1 MVWEKGDRYLLHFA
15 LLPPSLPLAELV
27 LLGTQGKSEIR
38 PELSMQGCWEQSC
51 SLIVAQLLQTSC

>member
-15 LLPPSLPLAELV
+15 LFTPSLHVAELV
-27 LLGTQGKSEIR
+27 LAGTQGECEIC
-38 PELSMQGCWEQSC
+38 PELSMQDCWEQSC